1 VDPGRHYRVLTIPNL
16 PQLARKGIVISGSG
30 GTIMKMNVRLAI
42 ALLAFAAAINPHTA
56 LAQDQDTDNRTH
68 MATGCLVKGAGPN
81 IYSLTDENGKLW
93 VIHGGKVRLNS
104 YVGQTVTVTGTNPK
118 GTKDTDTSP
127 QNDLVVT
134 KVEKVSDSCTQP

>member
-1 VDPGRHYRVLTIPNL
+1 
-16 PQLARKGIVISGSG
+16 
-30 GTIMKMNVRLAI
+30 MKMNVRLAI
-42 ALLAFAAAINPHTA
+42 ALLAFVAAITPHTA

-104 YVGQTVTVTGTNPK
+104 YVGRTVTVTGTNPK

-127 QNDLVVT
+127 QNDLVAT
-134 KVEKVSDSCTQP
+134 KVEKVRDSCTQP